1 MSFERRVLFS
11 SGAISVVDFRC
22 REHGDHEGPE
32 EPNETHSIALV
43 RRGIFRRATQGR
55 DVIADANHIL
65 FFNKE
70 HGYRFSHPVP
80 GGDDCTILTIA
91 TPVALEIVARHAPRD
106 AERPEVPFRI
116 GHGIAST
123 RTRRLHY
130 ELLRATRR
138 RDGAEPAGETP
149 AFRTVGTPP
158 SSAAGRAAS
167 RCPATQ
173 PSSEL
178 AIEDVLAEL
187 GDEAVRDAYQ
197 HTEKT
202 TPVQRRHRE
211 VTEAAK
217 LVLNR
222 RVAAPPSLQ
231 TLAQSLDCSPFH
243 LSRVFH
249 ATAGVSLR
257 RYLGRLRAG
266 IAADRLARGITDL
279 TDLALSL
286 GYADHSH
293 FTNAFRQE
301 FGVAPSQFRKNLQV
315 STRR

>member
-1 MSFERRVLFS
+1 MTHERRVLFS

-22 REHGDHEGPE
+22 REHGDREGPE

-43 RRGIFRRATQGR
+43 RRGIFRRSAQGR
-55 DVIADANHIL
+55 AVVADANHVL
-65 FFNKE
+65 FFNE
-70 HGYRFSHPVP
+70 AHGYRFSHPVP

-91 TPVALEIVARHAPRD
+91 TPLALEMVARHAPRD
-106 AERPEVPFRI
+106 AERAEVPFRI
-116 GHGIAST
+116 GHGVAST

-130 ELLRATRR
+130 ELLRATR
-138 RDGAEPAGETP
+138 
-149 AFRTVGTPP
+149 
-158 SSAAGRAAS
+158 
-167 RCPATQ
+167 Q
-173 PSSEL
+173 SEL
-178 AIEDVLAEL
+178 AIEDILAEL

-197 HTEKT
+197 QTPT
-202 TPVQRRHRE
+202 ATPVQRRHRE

-222 RVAAPPSLQ
+222 RMASPPSL
-231 TLAQSLDCSPFH
+231 TALARSLDCSPFH

-266 IAADRLARGITDL
+266 IAADRLARGVTDL

-293 FTNAFRQE
+293 FTNAFRRE
-301 FGVAPSQFRKNLQV
+301 LGVAPSQFRRNF
-315 STRR
+315 S

>member
-1 MSFERRVLFS
+1 VSFERRVLFS

-22 REHGDHEGPE
+22 REHGDREGPE

-43 RRGIFRRATQGR
+43 RRGIFRRTTQGR
-55 DVIADANHIL
+55 AFIADANHIL
-65 FFNKE
+65 FFNE
-70 HGYRFSHPVP
+70 DHGYRFSHPVP

-91 TPVALEIVARHAPRD
+91 TPLALEIVARHAPRD
-106 AERPEVPFRI
+106 AERPEAPFRV
-116 GHGIAST
+116 GHGVTST

-130 ELLRATRR
+130 ELLRATRQ
-138 RDGAEPAGETP
+138 PA
-149 AFRTVGTPP
+149 
-158 SSAAGRAAS
+158 
-167 RCPATQ
+167 
-173 PSSEL
+173 SEL

-187 GDEAVRDAYQ
+187 GDEAVHDAYQ
-197 HTEKT
+197 QTET
-202 TPVQRRHRE
+202 ATPVQRRHRE

-222 RVAAPPSLQ
+222 RVASPPSLHA
-231 TLAQSLDCSPFH
+231 LARSLDCSPFH

-266 IAADRLARGITDL
+266 IAADRLARGADDL

-301 FGVAPSQFRKNLQV
+301 FGVAPSQFRKNLKSQ
-315 STRR
+315 